1 MAYAD
6 ATHTNRKL
14 GTGAA
19 VLAFEVALGWAL
31 IVGLA
36 VQYDRT
42 PQTRIRTTDIPLP
55 KDPPKQDPVKP
66 QDPIRTQTRTDTKP
80 LVDPVIDTG
89 PSVLPTFTAE
99 DAGGGAIREVDFTP
113 PKPPVPA
120 PPRFTPK
127 AARAKGNMAGWVTEN
142 DYPSADLRAGHEGR
156 TAYRLSI
163 DTNGKVTNCTVTASS
178 GFPGLDKTTCDKLTS
193 RGKFEPATNSDGER
207 VAGTFSAAVT
217 WRIPEE

>member
-19 VLAFEVALGWAL
+19 VLALEVALGWGL

-36 VQYDRT
+36 TNYTRT
-42 PQTRIRTTDIPLP
+42 VDQNPTATNFPLP
-55 KDPPKQDPVKP
+55 KDPPKQPPVKP
-66 QDPIRTQTRTDTKP
+66 KDPIKTQTRTDTKP
-80 LVDPVIDTG
+80 LVNPVIDTG
-89 PSVLPTFTAE
+89 PSVLPTFSSE
-99 DAGGGAIREVDFTP
+99 DAGGGAIREVEFTP
-113 PKPPVPA
+113 IPRPTPP

-127 AARAKGNMAGWVTEN
+127 AARAKGAMAGWVTEN
-142 DYPSADLRAGHEGR
+142 DYPTADLRAGHEGR

-163 DTNGKVTNCTVTASS
+163 DTEGRVTNCTVTASS
-178 GFPGLDKTTCDKLTS
+178 GWPGLDKTTCDKLTS
-193 RGKFEPATNSDGER
+193 RGKFEPATNSEGER

>member
-19 VLAFEVALGWAL
+19 VLAFEVALGWGL

-36 VQYDRT
+36 TSLDHK
-42 PQTRIRTTDIPLP
+42 PQPRTTTFDV
-55 KDPPKQDPVKP
+55 KVTKPPVVEPVKP
-66 QDPIRTQTRTDTKP
+66 PEQFAPRPQTDTKP
-80 LVDPVIDTG
+80 LDRPVIDTG
-89 PSVLPTFTAE
+89 PSVLPTFTA
-99 DAGGGAIREVDFTP
+99 DDGGGAIREVIFTP
-113 PKPPVPA
+113 PVPPSPP

-127 AARAKGNMAGWVTEN
+127 AARAKGNMAGWVSDN
-142 DYPSADLRAGHEGR
+142 DYPSADLRAGNEGR

-163 DTNGKVTNCTVTASS
+163 DTSGKVTNCTVTASS
-178 GFPGLDKTTCDKLTS
+178 GHPGLDKATCDKITS
-193 RGKFEPATNSDGER
+193 RGKFEPATGSEGER
-207 VAGTFSAAVT
+207 VAGTFSSAVT

>member
-19 VLAFEVALGWAL
+19 VLALEVALGWGL

-36 VQYDRT
+36 TEYTRTVDRNPT
-42 PQTRIRTTDIPLP
+42 ANNFPLP
-55 KDPPKQDPVKP
+55 KDPPKKDPVKP
-66 QDPIRTQTRTDTKP
+66 QDPIQTQTRTNAKP
-80 LVDPVIDTG
+80 LVAPVIDTG
-89 PSVLPTFTAE
+89 PSVLPTFTV
-99 DAGGGAIREVDFTP
+99 DDGGGAIREVIFTP
-113 PKPPVPA
+113 PVTPSPP

-127 AARAKGNMAGWVTEN
+127 AARAKGNMAGWVSDN
-142 DYPSADLRAGHEGR
+142 DYPAADLRADHEGR

-163 DTNGKVTNCTVTASS
+163 DTSGKVTNCTVTASS
-178 GFPGLDKTTCDKLTS
+178 GWPGLDKATCDKITS
-193 RGKFEPATNSDGER
+193 RGKFEPATNSEGER

>member
-19 VLAFEVALGWAL
+19 VLALEVALGWGL
-31 IVGLA
+31 IVGLT
-36 VQYDRT
+36 VSLDHK
-42 PQTRIRTTDIPLP
+42 PQTRTTTYDIKEP
-55 KDPPKQDPVKP
+55 KDPPKFEPVKP
-66 QDPIRTQTRTDTKP
+66 LEPFAPRPQTDTKP
-80 LVDPVIDTG
+80 LDDRIFDTG
-89 PSVLPTFTAE
+89 PSVLPTFPA
-99 DAGGGAIREVDFTP
+99 DDGGGTIREVIFTP
-113 PKPPVPA
+113 PVTPSPP

-142 DYPSADLRAGHEGR
+142 DYPTADLRAGNEGR

-163 DTNGKVTNCTVTASS
+163 DANGKVTNCTVTASS
-178 GFPGLDKTTCDKLTS
+178 GFAGLDKATCDKITS
-193 RGKFEPATNSDGER
+193 RGKFESATNTDGER

>member
-6 ATHTNRKL
+6 AIQTNRKL

-19 VLAFEVALGWAL
+19 VLALEVALGWGL

-36 VQYDRT
+36 TNYTRTVDRNPEAT
-42 PQTRIRTTDIPLP
+42 NFPLP
-55 KDPPKQDPVKP
+55 KDPPKQPPVKP
-66 QDPIRTQTRTDTKP
+66 KDPIQTQTRTNSKP

-89 PSVLPTFTAE
+89 PSVLPTFTA
-99 DAGGGAIREVDFTP
+99 DDGGGVIREVIFTP
-113 PKPPVPA
+113 PVVPSPP

-127 AARAKGNMAGWVTEN
+127 AARAKGAMSNWVTDN
-142 DYPSADLRAGHEGR
+142 DYPTSDLRAGNEGR

-163 DTNGKVTNCTVTASS
+163 DANGKVTNCTVTASS
-178 GFPGLDKTTCDKLTS
+178 GFAGLDKTTCDKLTS
-193 RGKFEPATNSDGER
+193 RGKFEPATNADGER
-207 VAGTFSAAVT
+207 VAGTFSSAVT